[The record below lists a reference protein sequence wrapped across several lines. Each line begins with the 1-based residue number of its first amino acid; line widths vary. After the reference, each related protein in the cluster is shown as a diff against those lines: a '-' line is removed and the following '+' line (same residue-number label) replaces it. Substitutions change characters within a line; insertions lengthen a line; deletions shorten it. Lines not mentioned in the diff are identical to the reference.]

1 MCHAAKITQFYDNA
15 IGKSC
20 SVREIRWNNIF
31 LVECSYQLPK
41 ERVLSLQEIIFKI
54 VYKKKN

>member
-31 LVECSYQLPK
+31 LSNAVISYRK
-41 ERVLSLQEIIFKI
+41 RKSISSSGNNFYI
-54 VYKKKN
+54 